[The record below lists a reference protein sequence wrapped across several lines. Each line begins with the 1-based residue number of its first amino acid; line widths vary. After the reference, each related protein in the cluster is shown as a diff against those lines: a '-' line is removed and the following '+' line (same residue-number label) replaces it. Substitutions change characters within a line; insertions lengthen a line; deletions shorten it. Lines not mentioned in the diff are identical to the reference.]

1 MKTIIAGSRSI
12 TDPAVVY
19 RAVAASRFR
28 ITHVVS
34 GTAAGVDTIG
44 EAWAIEHGI
53 PVIRMPANWDDVS
66 AGGAVVRFRRDGK
79 AYNIAAGKMRN
90 RDMAHAADA
99 LICVWDGES
108 GGSAHMWRYMRSLK
122 KLVYL
127 WNTQRDSGEIVGIPA
142 GPIALARGTIGKCEG
157 IDITVKSA
165 QGMARAFAPT
175 WDMVRGHQSRDLSND
190 GYIKQ
195 YHAILDSVPI
205 IGWRWLTSQMR
216 GGIITVL
223 CYCEEE
229 TVDGAPK
236 FCHTHVLIDYMLRRW
251 PTFFREARM

>member
-66 AGGAVVRFRRDGK
+66 AEGAVVRFRRDGK

-122 KLVYL
+122 KLV
-127 WNTQRDSGEIVGIPA
+127 
-142 GPIALARGTIGKCEG
+142 
-157 IDITVKSA
+157 
-165 QGMARAFAPT
+165 
-175 WDMVRGHQSRDLSND
+175 
-190 GYIKQ
+190 
-195 YHAILDSVPI
+195 
-205 IGWRWLTSQMR
+205 
-216 GGIITVL
+216 
-223 CYCEEE
+223 
-229 TVDGAPK
+229 
-236 FCHTHVLIDYMLRRW
+236 
-251 PTFFREARM
+251 